1 MRDSPQG
8 SLLVNKPDGQQLYQP
23 SDHPSSVHYVNGH
36 SARSVALAG
45 RFRCYPGYSGA
56 VSRPSGSSAP
66 PVRRRPK
73 DRKVQI
79 ARASAEAFS
88 AQGYHAVSM
97 ETIAAKV
104 GVSAPALYRHY
115 SGKYDLFREAVLT
128 LSGQLADA
136 TDLEDATDGADPGQT
151 QQRIIAGLIDA
162 TLDNRASGGLYR
174 WQARYL
180 RAPDQAALADQV
192 KLINRRIQKP
202 LKVIRPALR
211 SEQRWLLSAG
221 VLSVIGSIVDHSA
234 RLPADEIRALFGAA
248 ASAILAAELPRPEEV
263 FPRPTSWRLFTE
275 DAGVYE
281 ALLHA
286 SMMLFKERGYSQT
299 SMAQIAKA
307 AGVPV
312 SGIYRY
318 FSGKCEILA
327 TGLRRAADRVSGQL
341 SPVVGALTEPRQALT
356 LLVEAYVS
364 TSFANPELG
373 AVYYTERA
381 NLTPAD
387 QMLLHNVQL
396 STIDSWVRLLTAA
409 RPSLSPTQA
418 RFLVHA
424 AMALVV
430 DLGRMGESAYLQACV
445 RKLMEITLFGPP
457 EPGAGQAPRRPPGRG
472 RRGSSS
478 RGRAA
483 RR

>member
-1 MRDSPQG
+1 M
-8 SLLVNKPDGQQLYQP
+8 
-23 SDHPSSVHYVNGH
+23 
-36 SARSVALAG
+36 
-45 RFRCYPGYSGA
+45 
-56 VSRPSGSSAP
+56 
-66 PVRRRPK
+66 RRRPK
-73 DRKVQI
+73 DRKAQI
-79 ARASAEAFS
+79 ARVSAEAFS

-115 SGKYDLFREAVLT
+115 AGKYDLFRAAVLT
-128 LSGQLADA
+128 LSRQLVDA
-136 TDLEDATDGADPGQT
+136 TDFDYDDADPRQT
-151 QQRIIAGLIDA
+151 QERIIAGLIDA

-180 RAPDQAALADQV
+180 RAPDQAALADHL
-192 KLINRRIQKP
+192 KLINRRIQEP
-202 LKVIRPALR
+202 LNEIRPSLPAQ
-211 SEQRWLLSAG
+211 QRWLLSAG
-221 VLSVIGSIVDHSA
+221 VLSVIGSIVDDPGLLS
-234 RLPADEIRALFGAA
+234 ADEIRALIGAA
-248 ASAILAAELPRPEEV
+248 ASGMLAAELPQPEDV
-263 FPRPTSWRLFTE
+263 SPRPASWRLFTE

-286 SMMLFKERGYSQT
+286 SMMLFKERGYSET

-341 SPVVGALTEPRQALT
+341 SPVVGALTEPRHALT
-356 LLVEAYVS
+356 LLIEAYVA

-373 AVYYTERA
+373 EVYYTERA

-387 QMLLHNVQL
+387 QMLLRNVQL
-396 STIDSWVRLLTAA
+396 STVDSWVRLLTAA
-409 RPSLSPTQA
+409 RSALPPAQA
-418 RFLVHA
+418 RLLVQA

-445 RKLMEITLFGPP
+445 RKLMEVTLFGAL
-457 EPGAGQAPRRPPGRG
+457 ENGAGEAPRQPPAQA
-472 RRGSSS
+472 RRASST